1 MVLLFC
7 ATQMQE
13 HRESSRSADQP
24 AEGSRHTPALAPSAA
39 PTHLTKRVLPLLLHS
54 TGYPTLLHYILYPT
68 TVLWP
73 ATAAAPPPIVLVL
86 FIDND
91 VLRASARSPAGGD
104 WSARPPAGG
113 GSGALPPRGDAG
125 APLSLLGAV
134 ASPLPPLLGGEP
146 P

>member
-1 MVLLFC
+1 
-7 ATQMQE
+7 MQE
-13 HRESSRSADQP
+13 HRESSRLADQT
-24 AEGSRHTPALAPSAA
+24 ADGSRHTPSLVPSAA

-54 TGYPTLLHYILYPT
+54 TGYPTLLFYTLYPT
-68 TVLWP
+68 TVWWP
-73 ATAAAPPPIVLVL
+73 AAAAAPPPVVLVL

-113 GSGALPPRGDAG
+113 GSGALLPRGDVG
-125 APLSLLGAV
+125 APVLGVV

-146 P
+146 PKLAPSSSS